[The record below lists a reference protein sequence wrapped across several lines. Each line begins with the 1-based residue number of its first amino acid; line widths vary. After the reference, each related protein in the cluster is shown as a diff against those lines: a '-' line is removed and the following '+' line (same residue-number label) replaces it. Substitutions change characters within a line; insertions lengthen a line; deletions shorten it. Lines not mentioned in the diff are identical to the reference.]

1 MAVFIWLPAI
11 LFGTVVIIV
20 AAVSIAVEVSL
31 RRKAH
36 RRAQRQAA
44 RARGFRP
51 VVIQGGRP
59 ENRLAG

>member
-11 LFGTVVIIV
+11 LFGAVVVIV
-20 AAVSIAVEVSL
+20 AAVSLAVELLV
-31 RRKAH
+31 RRRAH

-51 VVIQGGRP
+51 VVIQGGRQ